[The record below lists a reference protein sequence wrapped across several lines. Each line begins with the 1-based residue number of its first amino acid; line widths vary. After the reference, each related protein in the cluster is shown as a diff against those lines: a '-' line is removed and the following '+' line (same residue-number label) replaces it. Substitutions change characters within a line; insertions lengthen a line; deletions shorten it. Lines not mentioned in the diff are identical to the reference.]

1 MYSED
6 VPTMK
11 SISISQILVL
21 PDVKVPLK
29 RNFFSRFSIVQNV
42 CNTTAKNIL
51 AKKIFVMRLRFK
63 MLHFPPPSGECCSRS
78 KGHVTGPCDVR
89 SCVAI
94 VL

>member
-42 CNTTAKNIL
+42 CNTTVKNIL
-51 AKKIFVMRLRFK
+51 AKKIFLLCVCASKCCVFHLRAANAAHGQK
-63 MLHFPPPSGECCSRS
+63 
-78 KGHVTGPCDVR
+78 VT
-89 SCVAI
+89 
-94 VL
+94 